1 MGDTR
6 MGWKRQTLQL
16 DTAAPQGSVRA
27 GFGAALFVAA
37 IALLGCRSAAEPPP
51 PAPADAEQE
60 AAPQEPVPAVEAPAP
75 ELSAPS
81 LQPPPD
87 AHPLDAED
95 ALWLYDSGGDTTTEL
110 LSRELDVDT
119 ELQADMLAVVNSIPE
134 FRRALASD
142 RLGLFLV
149 DLNDPLNLRVATV
162 RPDWETFTASLSKI
176 AVLLATV
183 QKARD
188 DDDPDLLVRRKEELD
203 LMIKR
208 SKNPA
213 TMAIFGEVGFEAM
226 RDSVYRYHLYDDE
239 LGGLWWTPNHNNR
252 TAKTRGSIT
261 ATPRMA
267 TRYFLMMEQGRLL
280 DAEGSRTIKAIL
292 KQRALA
298 VFSRGI
304 QAAYPEV
311 VYYGKCGIL
320 DTAISEVM
328 LIEAPD
334 TRYIFTILSRG
345 LPDYKSPILRRFG
358 RDLHAMMKLRGAAAA
373 EAKDTVTPA
382 AEPESA
388 ADPVPAAAPD
398 PEPTGDPA
406 SVGE

>member
-1 MGDTR
+1 M
-6 MGWKRQTLQL
+6 KRLARL
-16 DTAAPQGSVRA
+16 HPACGRARFRA
-27 GFGAALFVAA
+27 GRRSALWLLAFG
-37 IALLGCRSAAEPPP
+37 ILGCRSSAEPPP
-51 PAPADAEQE
+51 PASVATEPE
-60 AAPQEPVPAVEAPAP
+60 AAPLAPEGGVEEPVPEPAVR
-75 ELSAPS
+75 S
-81 LQPPPD
+81 LQPPSD

-110 LSRELDVDT
+110 LSEELEIDA

-149 DLNDPLNLRVATV
+149 DLNDPLNLRLATV

-226 RDSVYRYHLYDDE
+226 RDSVYRYHLYDDQ
-239 LGGLWWTPNHNNR
+239 LGGLWWTPNYNNR
-252 TAKTRGSIT
+252 TVKTRGSIT

-358 RDLHAMMKLRGAAAA
+358 RDLHAMMKRRGAAAA
-373 EAKDTVTPA
+373 NAKEPA
-382 AEPESA
+382 A
-388 ADPVPAAAPD
+388 PAL
-398 PEPTGDPA
+398 G
-406 SVGE
+406 SVRG